1 MVHIVTADWVV
12 SCRMVQV
19 LVEEADTVILA
30 AAAVVA
36 VADSTAAAAAAAAVV
51 EGNSHHHSCTLAEV
65 VCRTGMEVDV
75 TLMLRGEIHSLVVL

>member
-1 MVHIVTADWVV
+1 VVHIVTAGWVV

-30 AAAVVA
+30 GAAVVA
-36 VADSTAAAAAAAAVV
+36 VADSTAAAAAAVV

>member
-1 MVHIVTADWVV
+1 
-12 SCRMVQV
+12 MVQV

-30 AAAVVA
+30 GAAVVA
-36 VADSTAAAAAAAAVV
+36 VADSTAAAAAAVV